1 MSAMFIVRVPSPR
14 PPAKLFPAYG
24 SLSRPRATAFSP
36 PDAHLAPACRIVCA
50 LPCHSAVSIAYVF
63 NQPAE
68 LQHFQRHKHGENV
81 QCVCSAPDLPRTS
94 SRGPSPDAA
103 PAPDVPDAAHARPA
117 VAFAAAAFP
126 QPAAAIATAP
136 RAVAT
141 AAQP

>member
-1 MSAMFIVRVPSPR
+1 MPHRVC
-14 PPAKLFPAYG
+14 PPLPLG
-24 SLSRPRATAFSP
+24 S
-36 PDAHLAPACRIVCA
+36 IN
-50 LPCHSAVSIAYVF
+50 AYVF

-117 VAFAAAAFP
+117 VALAAAAFP